1 MKHIKKFEKISFDDE
16 LNDKISL
23 SKYKYCFFVNND
35 FGKFNANLIFDIKK
49 EKHITYDKQL
59 KIDYIIKHIR
69 FTENFNK
76 ILPTYCF
83 NIDNT
88 YSEKDFQKFIFLS
101 PNNFYKEYPEK
112 CLLIYNNLIDNVPTE
127 SNTDWYKQYYN
138 DILNIFNSIPEL
150 KKLRYI
156 KKYNL

>member
-1 MKHIKKFEKISFDDE
+1 MKYIKKFEKISFDDE

-23 SKYKYCFFVNND
+23 SKYKYSFFVNDD
-35 FGKFNANLIFDIKK
+35 FGKFNANLIFDI
-49 EKHITYDKQL
+49 EKQKHKQL

-69 FTENFNK
+69 FTEIFNK

-83 NIDNT
+83 NFDNT
-88 YSEKDFQKFIFLS
+88 YSEKDFQKFNFLS

-127 SNTDWYKQYYN
+127 SNTDWYKQYY
-138 DILNIFNSIPEL
+138 DEILNIFNSIPEL